1 MALREWGPEELIAA
15 WTLLDGDWELVG
27 NKDGGPGDVRRALG
41 TARRVLVVLVVALA
55 LPLGAGAGRGRC
67 PTGR

>member
-41 TARRVLVVLVVALA
+41 TARRVLR
-55 LPLGAGAGRGRC
+55 PRGSR
-67 PTGR
+67 PGW